1 MTSDIEK
8 HFRVFGLDSSA
19 TPAQVKEARQWYTKA
34 FHPDRFPRDSKDQKR
49 AEEQQK
55 EINLAF
61 ERITAWFD
69 TGAKG
74 GARKVKEQPAATAP
88 SGWQDE
94 LGEYL
99 EYLYKSERATVTLR
113 NIGCDLELFAAWL
126 AAHGIHKRLDTNLAE
141 LVPNY
146 AKDLLAQGYRPSTVS
161 RHLYTIRGWFVFA
174 KVETGS
180 LLSLASQYKAQSKS
194 QPKALTE
201 KQVSKLL
208 DSLDQYAPI
217 GDQALIEFLLHTGL
231 TAGEVCEV
239 CWNEVSTVPVPGSR
253 QGCLMLEVTGR
264 GGKRK
269 IPLSELAVL
278 ALQGLGLQEVLKRGG
293 KELHNAIFE
302 KDGYPQTPKMVHY
315 AVNRW
320 AEVAGVPATPSSL
333 RNTFAKRLAASGVP
347 RHHLAEY
354 MGISEQSAS
363 VYYPT
368 QKVSTKDLLNAS
380 RKG

>member
-1 MTSDIEK
+1 M
-8 HFRVFGLDSSA
+8 
-19 TPAQVKEARQWYTKA
+19 
-34 FHPDRFPRDSKDQKR
+34 
-49 AEEQQK
+49 
-55 EINLAF
+55 
-61 ERITAWFD
+61 AWFD
-69 TGAKG
+69 SGAKA
-74 GARKVKEQPAATAP
+74 GARKVKDHPMSSAP

-113 NIGCDLELFAAWL
+113 NIGCDLELFAGWL
-126 AAHGIHKRLDTNLAE
+126 AAHGIHRRLDANLIE
-141 LVPNY
+141 LVPKY

-161 RHLYTIRGWFVFA
+161 RHLYTIRGWFEFA

-180 LLSLASQYKAQSKS
+180 LLSLASQYKSQSKS
-194 QPKALTE
+194 KLKSLTE

-231 TAGEVCEV
+231 TAAEVCAI
-239 CWNEVSTVPVPGSR
+239 CWKEVSMVSVPGNR
-253 QGCLMLEVTGR
+253 QGCLMLQATGR
-264 GGKRK
+264 GGTRN
-269 IPLSELAVL
+269 IPLSEHAVI
-278 ALQGLGLQEVLKRGG
+278 ALQGLGLHEVLEKGG
-293 KELHNAIFE
+293 KALHSPIFE

-333 RNTFAKRLAASGVP
+333 RNTFAKRLSASGVP
-347 RHHLAEY
+347 RQHLAGY
-354 MGISEQSAS
+354 LGISEQSAS